1 MHRVRPRL
9 LAATLAAVLSACG
22 GGGGG
27 GTAGGGGVAEGLA
40 PKSSYT
46 ADDVRHLL
54 SRTHFG
60 GTPGEE
66 AAATAMGVPAFV
78 TAMLSPPPEP
88 ALEAEARTHLWN
100 KDDDVATKGLFPY
113 WDAVPRWWLHVM
125 IGTQHPFREE
135 LAFFWHD
142 HFASSTAALD
152 PSETRW
158 MVDQVDLLRAQGAGN
173 LRTLLL
179 AIARDPMM
187 LRFLDGVLN
196 SAEAPNENF
205 AREFWELFTLGVDN
219 GYTQA
224 DIVEAARAFTGYR
237 KRYDVSGL
245 QFVEF
250 DLDRHDAGEKTF
262 LGATVPAQGTTDDF
276 AAVVDVTLARRPV
289 AEFVCRRLFEHFAHR
304 APSAALVAAMAQ
316 KLRDD
321 GYELKPL
328 LTALFRSE
336 VFYADAAKAGLVRTP
351 VQQVVGFARQTG
363 LVPWDDVQDWEA
375 PDGTPNTL
383 RSLEGALYQ
392 AAQRPTQ
399 PPSVNG
405 WPQDRQWLSAQ
416 GVLDRVNAVLEFTAD
431 RDDQAANGMDVL
443 PLVPAG
449 ATAATAADALVAR
462 LRVRPTAA
470 QRDLYVQ
477 YLDTDVDFDDQVVAS
492 PYAAA
497 PADERRARLRGLLWI
512 LAQHPSSFVR

>member
-1 MHRVRPRL
+1 V
-9 LAATLAAVLSACG
+9 
-22 GGGGG
+22 
-27 GTAGGGGVAEGLA
+27 
-40 PKSSYT
+40 
-46 ADDVRHLL
+46 DDVRHLL

-60 GTPGEE
+60 GTPAEE
-66 AAATAMGVPAFV
+66 AAATSMGVPAFV
-78 TAMLSPPPEP
+78 TAMLSPPTEG

-100 KDDDVATKGLFPY
+100 RTDDVATKGLFPY
-113 WDAVPRWWLHVM
+113 WDAIPRWWLHLLVE
-125 IGTQHPFREE
+125 TQHPFREE
-135 LAFFWHD
+135 LALFWHD
-142 HFASSTAALD
+142 HLASSTAALD

-158 MVDQVDLLRAQGAGN
+158 MVNQLDLLRAQGAGN

-187 LRFLDGVLN
+187 LRYLDGVLN

-224 DIVEAARAFTGYR
+224 DIVQAARAFTGYR

-250 DLDRHDAGEKTF
+250 EADRHDPGAKAF
-262 LGATVPAQGTTDDF
+262 LGATVPAQDATDDY
-276 AAVVDVTLARRPV
+276 AAVVDVTLAQRPV

-316 KLRDD
+316 RLRDD

-328 LTALFRSE
+328 LSALFRSE
-336 VFYADAAKAGLVRTP
+336 AFYADVAKAALVRTP

-363 LVPWDDVQDWEA
+363 LVPWDDVQDWEH

-383 RSLEGALYQ
+383 RSLEGALDQ
-392 AAQRPTQ
+392 AGHRVSQA
-399 PPSVNG
+399 PSVNG

-443 PLVPAG
+443 PLVPGA
-449 ATAATAADALVAR
+449 ATAATAADALIAR

-477 YLDTDVDFDDQVVAS
+477 YLDTDVDFSDQEVAS
-492 PYAAA
+492 PFASA
-497 PADERRARLRGLLWI
+497 PVDDRRARVRGLLWI
-512 LAQHPSSFVR
+512 LAQHPSFFVR